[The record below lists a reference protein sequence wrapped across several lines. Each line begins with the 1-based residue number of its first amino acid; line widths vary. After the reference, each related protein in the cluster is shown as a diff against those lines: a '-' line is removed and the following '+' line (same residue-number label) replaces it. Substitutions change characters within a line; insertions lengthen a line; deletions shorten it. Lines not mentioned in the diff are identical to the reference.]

1 MATQALGRGLRT
13 GLSALPIASTENVAK
28 AEEMYAPSRARATE
42 AMAEQALL
50 GEGVS
55 FAKGEEARAKESLAQ
70 KVREAGAESLRLA
83 AEEEKGLVDVA
94 KQEKEKNPFPT
105 FSPTQEDAMSY
116 GQLGSMIATL
126 GVMLGA
132 GGKAS
137 AKAAIGSMTGM
148 MNGWKQGRKD
158 LWEKEAKTFEKEVNR
173 IKMVRDSIT
182 KDLETGLKLA
192 STNRAASK
200 ASLEAAAHKAGSGS
214 VLASMIATGRAVDAL
229 ELAKKSANLA
239 KETDNKILDMA
250 TRQTQHK
257 AQLDAAERQRQAT
270 LEAARIRAEAAKD
283 KTAAKSGISKTA
295 EDNLSAKMSLLKEYD
310 KLIEEYKQNKP
321 VLTAGQRKALL
332 AAKTIGIASAQESV
346 MEFGRSDPKN
356 NPNAAAVAEFI
367 GKLERIIAP
376 DRHSLYGAS
385 LTVRELPRYERTI
398 PTAIDSPETV
408 LKLLEGNRDSIL
420 SAIENKEAFYK
431 ARGVDL
437 NISELYDS
445 SKDFSATYSRR
456 TRGATNPAP
465 TPDVKTAKDIDK
477 KELRSKAAAK
487 IAAGASHDTV
497 SKRFKELTGE
507 DY

>member
-148 MNGWKQGRKD
+148 MNGWKQGRRD
-158 LWEKEAKTFEKEVNR
+158 LWEKEAKNFEKEVNR
-173 IKMVRDSIT
+173 IKMIRDSIT

-192 STNRAASK
+192 STNRAESRAR
-200 ASLEAAAHKAGSGS
+200 LEAAAHQLGSGS

-250 TRQTQHK
+250 TRQTQHE
-257 AQLDAAERQRQAT
+257 AQLAAAERQRQAT
-270 LEAARIRAEAAKD
+270 LEAARIRAEAVKEKAGTGVLRPGAEVTKNYLGTNALVEDMKD
-283 KTAAKSGISKTA
+283 
-295 EDNLSAKMSLLKEYD
+295 
-310 KLIEEYKQNKP
+310 
-321 VLTAGQRKALL
+321 
-332 AAKTIGIASAQESV
+332 IASTLKNPKMQKMIDDYQLEGFASEELGKIGAQIANTQLPSELRQFLV
-346 MEFGRSDPKN
+346 KVRNIRN
-356 NPNAAAVAEFI
+356 NYYLTISGKAVTGGEALRNYGVVPQPGDNAAVMADKVDAMLSQANRTI
-367 GKLERIIAP
+367 NQYRT
-376 DRHSLYGAS
+376 LYGLPAINEAAMS
-385 LTVRELPRYERTI
+385 QLRESGKNGTFDVRQLPVEDQQENI
-398 PTAIDSPETV
+398 IDVPDKGKFK
-408 LKLLEGNRDSIL
+408 KLPNGNF
-420 SAIENKEAFYK
+420 EK
-431 ARGVDL
+431 VD
-437 NISELYDS
+437 
-445 SKDFSATYSRR
+445 
-456 TRGATNPAP
+456 
-465 TPDVKTAKDIDK
+465 
-477 KELRSKAAAK
+477 
-487 IAAGASHDTV
+487 
-497 SKRFKELTGE
+497 
-507 DY
+507 

>member
-13 GLSALPIASTENVAK
+13 GLSGLPIASTENVAK
-28 AEEMYAPSRARATE
+28 AEEMYVPSRARTTE

-148 MNGWKQGRKD
+148 MNGWKQGRRD
-158 LWEKEAKTFEKEVNR
+158 LWEKEAKNFEKEVNR

-192 STNRAASK
+192 STNRAESRVR
-200 ASLEAAAHKAGSGS
+200 LEAAAHQLGSGS

-229 ELAKKSANLA
+229 EIAKKSANLD
-239 KETDNKILDMA
+239 KEVDNKILDMA
-250 TRQTQHK
+250 TRQTQHEQRL
-257 AQLDAAERQRQAT
+257 AQAEQQRLAT
-270 LEAARIRAEAAKD
+270 LEAARIRAEATKEKAGTAVLKPGAEVTKNYLGTNALVEDMKDIASSLKNPKMQKMIDDYRLEGFASEELGKIGAQIANTQLPSELRQFLVKVRNIRNNYYLTISGKAVTGGEALRNYGVVPQPGDNAAVMAD
-283 KTAAKSGISKTA
+283 KTDAM
-295 EDNLSAKMSLLKEYD
+295 LSQA
-310 KLIEEYKQNKP
+310 N
-321 VLTAGQRKALL
+321 R
-332 AAKTIGIASAQESV
+332 TINQY
-346 MEFGRSDPKN
+346 RT
-356 NPNAAAVAEFI
+356 
-367 GKLERIIAP
+367 
-376 DRHSLYGAS
+376 LYGLPAINEMAMSQLRAS
-385 LTVRELPRYERTI
+385 GKDGTFDVRNLPVEDQQENI
-398 PTAIDSPETV
+398 IDVPGKGKFR
-408 LKLLEGNRDSIL
+408 KLPNGNF
-420 SAIENKEAFYK
+420 EK
-431 ARGVDL
+431 VD
-437 NISELYDS
+437 
-445 SKDFSATYSRR
+445 
-456 TRGATNPAP
+456 
-465 TPDVKTAKDIDK
+465 
-477 KELRSKAAAK
+477 
-487 IAAGASHDTV
+487 
-497 SKRFKELTGE
+497 
-507 DY
+507 